1 MELQAA
7 LVGAAACCQHVG
19 PNRSALIV
27 NPTYSKDADEYI
39 TTTTQIFQ
47 ALSKAG
53 FGAKQKVTVPLRHPQ
68 KMSNG
73 KPCAGECA
81 MDLFM
86 CYLAD
91 TLEGAIQSNFF
102 WPCCSQLARS
112 GILPT
117 TPTTLMGADMVSPSG
132 KERRTN
138 EKERAAQRGFEV
150 TSTPLAQVIPC
161 GFLCQ
166 TMTTDTHT
174 HAHTQTHTHTH

>member
-1 MELQAA
+1 MNAPWAGAPMEIQAA
-7 LVGAAACCQHVG
+7 FQAAAACCQYVG

-27 NPTYSKDADEYI
+27 NPTHSKDADENLGC
-39 TTTTQIFQ
+39 TTQIFQ
-47 ALSKAG
+47 ALGKAG

-68 KMSNG
+68 KISSG
-73 KPCAGECA
+73 KPQACECA

-91 TLEGAIQSNFF
+91 NLEVAIQSNFF

-117 TPTTLMGADMVSPSG
+117 TPTTLSGADMVSPSG
-132 KERRTN
+132 RERRTN

-150 TSTPLAQVIPC
+150 TSTPHAQVIPC

-166 TMTTDTHT
+166 T
-174 HAHTQTHTHTH
+174 